1 MSERTRTEKKNKEE
15 KNRNKWEKKRRESC
29 FFLRMRAALQ
39 NALTKTT
46 GRTTTLTSTT
56 PTIGSG
62 CGAASR
68 RQSGSVCAKT
78 TTGTSSSSPHRHHH
92 RHHKRTLSVATKREG
107 MAKNWDGSGTQEDLM
122 HRDEC
127 ILVDSRDAITGYAS
141 KYDAHHFSTNA
152 EGRNTPKGLLHRA
165 FSVFLF
171 DKENN
176 KLLLQ
181 QRAAS
186 KITFPLVWTNTCCS
200 HQLHGYDPTEVDD
213 EEEDVRKNKRAPGAI
228 RAARRKLLHELNID
242 PETVKETQFK
252 FLTRLHYCAKDSFGE
267 KSLRPENGTAFWG
280 EHEMDYVLFCRA
292 DQEQLVKGGMS
303 INPEEVDAM
312 IWVSPEELREMM
324 KEEKG
329 LRWSPW
335 FRIIVERFLWKWWE
349 NIDEVFATD
358 KFVDEQN
365 IHEVL
370 EEEG

>member
-1 MSERTRTEKKNKEE
+1 MRNNNSRDEKKFGKNDFCSEDFCCVLSLQKRKE
-15 KNRNKWEKKRRESC
+15 C
-29 FFLRMRAALQ
+29 MRAALQ
-39 NALTKTT
+39 NARLAFNHHSSSSIIIKRTTDRSIATTKTT
-46 GRTTTLTSTT
+46 M
-56 PTIGSG
+56 
-62 CGAASR
+62 
-68 RQSGSVCAKT
+68 
-78 TTGTSSSSPHRHHH
+78 SSSS
-92 RHHKRTLSVATKREG
+92 KG
-107 MAKNWDGSGTQEDLM
+107 KNWDGSGTQEDLM

-127 ILVDSRDAITGYAS
+127 ILVDAKDSIVGHAS
-141 KYDAHHFSTNA
+141 KYDAHHFSANA
-152 EGRNTPKGLLHRA
+152 ERRNTPKGLLHRA

-186 KITFPLVWTNTCCS
+186 KITFPSVWTNTCCS
-200 HQLHGYDPTEVDD
+200 HQLHGYEPTEVDD
-213 EEEDVRKNKRAPGAI
+213 EVVDVRKNKRAPGAV

-267 KSLRPENGTAFWG
+267 ASLRPENGTAFWG

-292 DQEQLVKGGMS
+292 DQAELVKGGMS

-335 FRIIVERFLWKWWE
+335 FRIIVDRFLWKWWE

-358 KFVDEQN
+358 KFVDEQS

-370 EEEG
+370 EEED

>member
-1 MSERTRTEKKNKEE
+1 M
-15 KNRNKWEKKRRESC
+15 C
-29 FFLRMRAALQ
+29 LCVCVCMRKAALSHGIG
-39 NALTKTT
+39 KSV
-46 GRTTTLTSTT
+46 GRTTGAATVATTITRATS
-56 PTIGSG
+56 G
-62 CGAASR
+62 GAAST
-68 RQSGSVCAKT
+68 SFGSFKSSNNKIATTKT
-78 TTGTSSSSPHRHHH
+78 AHLQHHHHHHHLHRH
-92 RHHKRTLSVATKREG
+92 KATMTAVSG
-107 MAKNWDGSGTQEDLM
+107 KNWDGSGTQEDLM

-127 ILVDSRDAITGYAS
+127 ILVDGKDSIVGHAS

-186 KITFPLVWTNTCCS
+186 KITFPSVWTNTCCS
-200 HQLHGYDPTEVDD
+200 HQLHGYEPTEVDD
-213 EEEDVRKNKRAPGAI
+213 EVEDVRKNKRAPGAI

-292 DQEQLVKGGMS
+292 DHTELVKGGMS

-312 IWVSPEELREMM
+312 VWVSPEELRDMM

-335 FRIIVERFLWKWWE
+335 FRIIVEKFLWKWWE

-370 EEEG
+370 EEED